1 MRRRSTALCDH
12 AAMPNLRFL
21 PLALLASSAF
31 ALVWGGHVLL
41 QLHGPPVA
49 ASSATLSEHEME
61 QINAMAPQD
70 QVTRLLE
77 RTINH
82 YKGAADEIAKRT
94 DGWTGKIHSTADL
107 QTMTNTA
114 YFSNDLRV
122 RAAALEIW
130 LAEYNLR
137 KNSATVDEL
146 IRDAAAGGDRK
157 YFLLSNLGILGNR
170 GVEPEKGI
178 FSINRGR
185 LRGLPRRTEI
195 HGFGSLLD
203 RVRQGGHLHRSADPV
218 ADVLKEVHSQFP
230 GGAEQC
236 FHGVPGPGASQR
248 ARTVA
253 YHSLPDSCPR
263 VQFCRVVVQRDLG
276 MIQHHQQVRFVGPS
290 LGDPPIQ
297 FFVTRH
303 CGKQFV
309 ELLSQR
315 HRPLRRGSLLVS
327 AQLFVEFPVA
337 LAKRFQPF
345 TMLRHARRDAL
356 IMPPVANPA

>member
-114 YFSNDLRV
+114 YFSDDLRV

-170 GVEPEKGI
+170 GVEPEKV
-178 FSINRGR
+178 FDALALYVHDPDPATRAAAIN
-185 LRGLPRRTEI
+185 GLGLLGTESTI
-195 HGFGSLLD
+195 ALLLD
-203 RVRQGGHLHRSADPV
+203 VFRNDTSLDLRERAACNLADSGMLSRELRQKAVPELIRFSQDPALEGSTRKWV
-218 ADVLKEVHSQFP
+218 FQALREITLQNLGNDPARWLSWY
-230 GGAEQC
+230 GAQ
-236 FHGVPGPGASQR
+236 
-248 ARTVA
+248 TN
-253 YHSLPDSCPR
+253 
-263 VQFCRVVVQRDLG
+263 
-276 MIQHHQQVRFVGPS
+276 
-290 LGDPPIQ
+290 
-297 FFVTRH
+297 
-303 CGKQFV
+303 
-309 ELLSQR
+309 
-315 HRPLRRGSLLVS
+315 RR
-327 AQLFVEFPVA
+327 
-337 LAKRFQPF
+337 
-345 TMLRHARRDAL
+345 
-356 IMPPVANPA
+356 

>member
-114 YFSNDLRV
+114 YFSDDLRV

-170 GVEPEKGI
+170 GVEPEKVFDALALYVHDPRCYQWTG
-178 FSINRGR
+178 FVGNRGHDCCSTRRVPQRHVSR
-185 LRGLPRRTEI
+185 LAGARRLQP
-195 HGFGSLLD
+195 GRFGD
-203 RVRQGGHLHRSADPV
+203 AFTRASAESRTGVDPV
-218 ADVLKEVHSQFP
+218 QP
-230 GGAEQC
+230 GSGA
-236 FHGVPGPGASQR
+236 
-248 ARTVA
+248 
-253 YHSLPDSCPR
+253 
-263 VQFCRVVVQRDLG
+263 
-276 MIQHHQQVRFVGPS
+276 
-290 LGDPPIQ
+290 
-297 FFVTRH
+297 
-303 CGKQFV
+303 
-309 ELLSQR
+309 
-315 HRPLRRGSLLVS
+315 
-327 AQLFVEFPVA
+327 
-337 LAKRFQPF
+337 
-345 TMLRHARRDAL
+345 
-356 IMPPVANPA
+356 